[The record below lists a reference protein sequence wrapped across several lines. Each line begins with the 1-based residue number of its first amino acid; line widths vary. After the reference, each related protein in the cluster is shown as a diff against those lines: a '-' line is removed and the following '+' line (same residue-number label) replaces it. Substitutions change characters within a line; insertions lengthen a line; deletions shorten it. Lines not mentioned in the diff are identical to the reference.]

1 MKHYTY
7 LLLVA
12 TLILGSC
19 TTKQKASTEEWPI
32 TPKSEEVEEL
42 LRIDSI
48 CEVCYTKYV
57 DVLSDFAHT
66 TDSVQWEP
74 YMADAIHNTLGEEGL
89 IRRDSAVRCWHS
101 LIHLYNKAQDMKAFE
116 QYAENIELI
125 NLFLAEPE
133 ARLDFIVQFVKP
145 LALSYYT
152 DSAEGYNFV
161 IERLHDELA
170 RCFMAVHLVGEPP
183 AITQSLLN
191 IIGRTYIEGEMW
203 EDAEYHT
210 RDILG
215 FAQFYDEEFVH
226 WGFDDTYRAEV
237 HEARKEYAEAIEDI
251 ESSIS
256 KLKKVQATSQHPE
269 AIASGIELCEA
280 WIIELQNKMQN

>member
-1 MKHYTY
+1 MKPYTY
-7 LLLVA
+7 ILIA
-12 TLILGSC
+12 TLISVGC
-19 TTKQKASTEEWPI
+19 ATKQKARTEEWPI

-57 DVLSDFAHT
+57 NVLSDYAHT
-66 TDSVQWEP
+66 TDSLQWEP
-74 YMADAIHNTLGEEGL
+74 YMADAIQNTLGEEGL

-101 LIHLYNKAQDMKAFE
+101 LIHFYNEAQKAKAFE
-116 QYAENIELI
+116 QYAENVELI
-125 NLFLAEPE
+125 NLVLTEPE
-133 ARLDFIVQFVKP
+133 TRLDFIVQFAKP
-145 LALSYYT
+145 LALAYYKEKT
-152 DSAEGYNFV
+152 EGYSFI
-161 IERLHDELA
+161 IERLLDELA

-183 AITQSLLN
+183 AITQNLLN

-251 ESSIS
+251 EIGIS
-256 KLKKVQATSQHPE
+256 KLKKIQASSQHPE
-269 AIASGIELCEA
+269 AIASGIELYEA
-280 WIIELQNKMQN
+280 WIIELQNKMQK